1 MTNKQLF
8 ETYIHK
14 NINNIYRFAYTY
26 TKNKEEA
33 EDVVHES
40 VLKALKSINSLKNPD
55 LLSTWFYR
63 IVANTALTGIRG
75 KRRMQYVDPADL
87 TNFQNE
93 GDEFSDISFKLMI
106 NILEPKYRSIVV
118 LRFFE
123 GLPFEDIACIVN
135 ENINTVKTRLYK
147 ALKTLRFEME
157 DSL

>member
-14 NINNIYRFAYTY
+14 NINNVYRFAYTY

-40 VLKALKSINSLKNPD
+40 VLKALKSINALKNQD

-63 IVANTALTGIRG
+63 IVANTALTGLRG

-87 TNFQNE
+87 TDFKNE
-93 GDEFSDISFKLMI
+93 SDEFSDISFKQMI
-106 NILEPKYRSIVV
+106 SILEPKYRSIVV

-123 GLPFEDIACIVN
+123 GLPIEDIACIVN

-147 ALKTLRFEME
+147 ALKMLRIEME